1 MARSNIT
8 ELTDEQVL
16 SRYTDRFFR
25 RVSAKTPDIPASYDG
40 KYVSAV
46 LVATDAQ
53 LSEAQMDG
61 LETAIESITGVAK
74 AFVLIGPARI
84 PLDRVPTGD
93 ELRIVVEAGFDIY
106 TPVAPV

>member
-1 MARSNIT
+1 MARENIV

-16 SRYTDRFFR
+16 SAFTDRFFR
-25 RVSAKTPDIPASYDG
+25 RVQAKTPDIPATYAG

-53 LSEAQMDG
+53 LSEAQMDA
-61 LETAIESITGVAK
+61 LETSIEAISGVHK
-74 AFVLIGPARI
+74 AFCLIGPARI

-93 ELRIVVEAGFDIY
+93 ELRVVVEAGFDIY
-106 TPVAPV
+106 TPDTP